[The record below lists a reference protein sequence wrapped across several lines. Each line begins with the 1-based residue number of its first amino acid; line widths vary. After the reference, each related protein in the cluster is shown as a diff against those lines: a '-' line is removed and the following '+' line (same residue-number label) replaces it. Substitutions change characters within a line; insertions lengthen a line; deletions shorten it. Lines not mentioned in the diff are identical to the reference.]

1 MQTSFP
7 IDNPARVNE
16 LVASGKVKQVEG
28 YPNLFTSPLIPGL
41 LLFKVR
47 NRGDFAR
54 GAGCVVFHGRSG
66 ITGAVQCSFSV
77 DASDPVGC
85 YDSLVEGDKVRAFAM
100 RLADATFVPRP
111 TGVILTKEKPTYG
124 NGTASQVKYNYE
136 SLFTARPVASSQTV
150 YATMGILTGATFG
163 YGLSCVPDGPY
174 DQLQPAYSIEMGYLR
189 DHFEGAQR
197 RGYLFTGRTVQVAAL
212 FGQQRD
218 VLFGTMSSS
227 LREIAEAV
235 LDDFIVNDWWVSTAS
250 YAIGLHQE
258 MLSDGLTDSV
268 WARGQCSGAIE
279 YEQTRPQTLR
289 IDSNVNLGPFS
300 LTPNG
305 AKTYSGVWG
314 VANHEWE
321 MFDSETPRQWSVS
334 SSPFI
339 VMKGKGSSLTPAPAG
354 VDVDVWSKA
363 MFLADADVT
372 PVAPNSVELD
382 EFGGFDEF
390 FSSANVEVSSLTE
403 SAGATANAK
412 LSVLAIDRQK
422 LRDEWAL
429 SNKRGVEPM
438 LQWSNLTAAVQQ
450 LYHLVNVAIKRS

>member
-16 LVASGKVKQVEG
+16 LVAGGKVKRVEG

-41 LLFKVR
+41 LLFKVW
-47 NRGDFAR
+47 NRGDLAR
-54 GAGCVVFHGRSG
+54 GAGCVVFHGSSG
-66 ITGAVQCSFSV
+66 IAGEVQCSFSV

-85 YDSLVEGDKVRAFAM
+85 YDSLVEGDKVRAFVM
-100 RLADATFVPRP
+100 RLADATFTPRP
-111 TGVILTKEKPTYG
+111 TGVILYKEKPSYG
-124 NGTASQVKYNYE
+124 NGTASQVKHNYE

-150 YATMGILTGATFG
+150 YATMGVLTGATFG
-163 YGLSCVPDGPY
+163 YGLSCVPNGPY
-174 DQLQPAYSIEMGYLR
+174 DLLQPAYAIEMGNLR

-212 FGQQRD
+212 FDLQRD
-218 VLFGTMSSS
+218 TLFGTMSSS

-235 LDDFIVNDWWVSTAS
+235 LDDFIANDWWVSTAS
-250 YAIGLHQE
+250 YAVGLHQE
-258 MLSDGLTDSV
+258 MHSDGSVGSV
-268 WARGQCSGAIE
+268 WARGQRSGAIE
-279 YEQTRPQTLR
+279 YEQTRPQTL
-289 IDSNVNLGPFS
+289 IIESNLNLGPFS
-300 LTPNG
+300 LTPDG
-305 AKTYSGVWG
+305 AKTYSDEWG
-314 VANHEWE
+314 VPNHEWE
-321 MFDSETPRQWSVS
+321 MFASATPRRWNVS

-372 PVAPNSVELD
+372 PAAPNSVELD
-382 EFGGFDEF
+382 EFGEFDQF
-390 FSSANVEVSSLTE
+390 FGSAHDEVSSLTE

-412 LSVLAIDRQK
+412 LGVLAIDRQK
-422 LRDEWAL
+422 LRDEWVL
-429 SNKRGVEPM
+429 SNRRGVEPM

-450 LYHLVNVAIKRS
+450 LYHLVNTAIERS